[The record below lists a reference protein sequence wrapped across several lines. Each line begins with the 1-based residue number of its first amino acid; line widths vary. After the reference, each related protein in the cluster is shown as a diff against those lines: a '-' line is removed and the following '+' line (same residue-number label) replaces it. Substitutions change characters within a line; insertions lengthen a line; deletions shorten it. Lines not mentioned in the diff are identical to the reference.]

1 MYVRKMGL
9 LDGRAGFL
17 MAAHTSFYTF
27 LKYVRIHEGGW
38 GAPYDHG
45 LSGTDDPTHSDPRR
59 G

>member
-1 MYVRKMGL
+1 MYIRKLGF

-38 GAPYDHG
+38 GAPYEHG
-45 LSGTDDPTHSDPRR
+45 LSHAGESTHPDSRR